1 MFSVRLPDDIQ
12 ARLNNL
18 AQETGRSKSYYIR
31 EALSVYLNDMEDIYL
46 SEHRLINVQRGLSL
60 TRSLDDVAREY
71 ETGPYRSEQ

>member
-12 ARLNNL
+12 ARLSNL

-31 EALSVYLNDMEDIYL
+31 EALSVYLDDMEDIYL
-46 SEHRLINVQRGLSL
+46 SEQRLINVQTGLSL
-60 TRSLDDVAREY
+60 TRTLDDVAREY